1 MENNCNFWPF
11 NLGGKKMANTKK
23 IDIAL
28 ASKMAQVEF
37 DYVEDKASAFLMFN
51 DMLELFR
58 NVYPDGSLEQGQMY
72 LVGDSFVATT
82 SVKVG
87 ETYLAKDIVGVASP
101 DDMKAK
107 VETTPMLA
115 LRRSRAAALIAAG
128 FGLPFEIRE
137 AKKAEYEKEHGVAK
151 EKQPEVQEET
161 DSVEKS
167 NVVELPKATEETKE
181 VPVEE
186 QPEEKPKKRRGR
198 PRKQQT
204 PVKQEQPEEV
214 VETAVEAE
222 EQPIEVE
229 VETEAPVEE
238 KTDEVALDALS
249 EEVSLF
255 DVTDTEDK
263 EESTEEQAAVTETNE
278 VQEVHEVE
286 DAQSNEEETPVVD
299 ESSDLLTNMD
309 AGQAETVRIDFI
321 EESNEDVPVSE
332 VKAILP
338 EQPESMELLPEK
350 SPKEIMAEVG
360 KALPEYVDVSIS
372 YGVAKAKVVGVIR
385 RPSTDVTYKQLLST
399 LEAVKN
405 GNESEYASNFTCVI
419 RWLLNQAYA
428 GQQNYTERKADI
440 DAALQLYVNN
450 IELFDEL
457 FVKYK
462 AEA

>member
-1 MENNCNFWPF
+1 
-11 NLGGKKMANTKK
+11 MANTKK
-23 IDIAL
+23 IDVAL

-58 NVYPDGSLEQGQMY
+58 NVHPDGSLEQGQMY
-72 LVGDSFVATT
+72 LVGDSYVATT

-137 AKKAEYEKEHGVAK
+137 AKKAEYEKEHGVVK

-161 DSVEKS
+161 DSAEKS
-167 NVVELPKATEETKE
+167 NVVELPKASEETKE
-181 VPVEE
+181 VPVEK
-186 QPEEKPKKRRGR
+186 QQEEKPKKRRGR
-198 PRKQQT
+198 PRKQQV
-204 PVKQEQPEEV
+204 PVEQEQPEKV

-222 EQPIEVE
+222 EQPIEVKAVE
-229 VETEAPVEE
+229 AETEVQFEEE
-238 KTDEVALDALS
+238 KTDEVALDASS

-255 DVTDTEDK
+255 DSEKDK
-263 EESTEEQAAVTETNE
+263 EESTEEQTAVTETNE
-278 VQEVHEVE
+278 VQEDAETE
-286 DAQSNEEETPVVD
+286 DVQSNEEEIPVVD

-309 AGQAETVRIDFI
+309 AGQAETVQIDFI

-332 VKAILP
+332 VKSILP
-338 EQPESMELLPEK
+338 EQPESLELLPEK

-372 YGVAKAKVVGVIR
+372 YEVAKAKVSAVVR
-385 RPSTDVTYKQLLST
+385 RPSTDVTYGQMLAT
-399 LEAVKN
+399 LKAVKD
-405 GNESEYASNFTCVI
+405 GNESEFANNFTCVI

-428 GQQNYTERKADI
+428 GQQNYTVRKSDI
-440 DAALQLYVNN
+440 DASLQLYTNN

-462 AEA
+462 AEAQ

>member
-1 MENNCNFWPF
+1 
-11 NLGGKKMANTKK
+11 MANTKK
-23 IDIAL
+23 IDLEL
-28 ASKMAQVEF
+28 AAKMAQVEF
-37 DYVEDKASAFLMFN
+37 DYVDDKASAFLMFN

-58 NVYPDGSLEQGQMY
+58 NVHPDGSLEQGQMY

-137 AKKAEYEKEHGVAK
+137 AKKAEYEKEHRVVK
-151 EKQPEVQEET
+151 EKQPELEEET
-161 DSVEKS
+161 DNTEKS
-167 NVVELPKATEETKE
+167 NVVEFPKASEETKE
-181 VPVEE
+181 VPAEE

-198 PRKQQT
+198 PRKQQV
-204 PVKQEQPEEV
+204 PVEQEQPEKV

-222 EQPIEVE
+222 EQPIEVKAVE
-229 VETEAPVEE
+229 AETEVQFEEE
-238 KTDEVALDALS
+238 KTDEVALDASS

-255 DVTDTEDK
+255 DSEKDK
-263 EESTEEQAAVTETNE
+263 EESTEEQTAVTETNE
-278 VQEVHEVE
+278 VQEDAETE
-286 DAQSNEEETPVVD
+286 DVQSNEEEIPVVD
-299 ESSDLLTNMD
+299 ESSNLLTNMD
-309 AGQAETVRIDFI
+309 AGQAETVQIDFI

-332 VKAILP
+332 VKSILP
-338 EQPESMELLPEK
+338 EQPESLELLPEK

-372 YGVAKAKVVGVIR
+372 YEVAKAKVSAVVR
-385 RPSTDVTYKQLLST
+385 RPSTDVTYGQMLAT
-399 LEAVKN
+399 LKAVKD
-405 GNESEYASNFTCVI
+405 GSESEFANNFTCVI

-428 GQQNYTERKADI
+428 GQQNYTVRKSDI
-440 DAALQLYVNN
+440 DAALQLYTNN

-462 AEA
+462 AEAQ

>member
-1 MENNCNFWPF
+1 
-11 NLGGKKMANTKK
+11 MANTKK
-23 IDIAL
+23 IDLEL
-28 ASKMAQVEF
+28 AAKMAQVEF
-37 DYVEDKASAFLMFN
+37 DYVDDKASAFLMFN

-58 NVYPDGSLEQGQMY
+58 NVHPDGSLEQGQMY

-137 AKKAEYEKEHGVAK
+137 AKKAEYEKENGLKVK
-151 EKQPEVQEET
+151 EEEKPEVQVTTENI
-161 DSVEKS
+161 EKS
-167 NVVELPKATEETKE
+167 NIVEIPNKPEATDETKE
-181 VPVEE
+181 VPAEE

-198 PRKQQT
+198 PRKQQV
-204 PVKQEQPEEV
+204 PVEQEQPEKV
-214 VETAVEAE
+214 VEAAVEAE
-222 EQPIEVE
+222 EQPIEVKSVE
-229 VETEAPVEE
+229 VETEAQFEEE
-238 KTDEVALDALS
+238 KTDDVALDASS

-255 DVTDTEDK
+255 DVKEDK
-263 EESTEEQAAVTETNE
+263 EEAAEEQTAVTETNE
-278 VQEVHEVE
+278 AQEDIEVE
-286 DAQSNEEETPVVD
+286 YVQSNGEENPIID

-309 AGQAETVRIDFI
+309 AGQSEAVQIDFI
-321 EESNEDVPVSE
+321 EENNEDVPVSE
-332 VKAILP
+332 VKSILP
-338 EQPESMELLPEK
+338 EQPESLELLPEK

-372 YGVAKAKVVGVIR
+372 YEVAKAKVSAVVR
-385 RPSTDVTYKQLLST
+385 RPSTDVTYGQMLAT
-399 LEAVKN
+399 LKAVKD
-405 GNESEYASNFTCVI
+405 GSESEFANNFTCVI

-428 GQQNYTERKADI
+428 GQQNYTVRKSDI
-440 DAALQLYVNN
+440 DAALQLYTNN

-462 AEA
+462 AEAQ

>member
-1 MENNCNFWPF
+1 
-11 NLGGKKMANTKK
+11 MANTNNKK
-23 IDIAL
+23 MNLEL
-28 ASKMAQVEF
+28 AAQMAQVEF

-58 NVYPDGSLEQGQMY
+58 SVHPDGSLEQGQMY

-137 AKKAEYEKEHGVAK
+137 AKKAEYEKENGMVK
-151 EKQPEVQEET
+151 EKQPELKEET
-161 DSVEKS
+161 DNAEKS
-167 NVVELPKATEETKE
+167 NVVESPKAAEATTE

-198 PRKQQT
+198 PRKQQV
-204 PVKQEQPEEV
+204 PVEQEQPEEV
-214 VETAVEAE
+214 VEAAVEAE

-229 VETEAPVEE
+229 TVEAEKEVQLEEE
-238 KTDEVALDALS
+238 KTDEVALDASS

-255 DVTDTEDK
+255 DVKEDK
-263 EESTEEQAAVTETNE
+263 EESTEEQAAVTETND
-278 VQEVHEVE
+278 VQEDTEAE
-286 DAQSNEEETPVVD
+286 DVQSNEEETPVAD

-309 AGQAETVRIDFI
+309 AG
-321 EESNEDVPVSE
+321 
-332 VKAILP
+332 
-338 EQPESMELLPEK
+338 LPEK

-372 YGVAKAKVVGVIR
+372 YEVAKAKVSAVVR
-385 RPSTDVTYKQLLST
+385 RPSTDVTYGQMLAT
-399 LEAVKN
+399 LKAVKD
-405 GNESEYASNFTCVI
+405 GSESEFANNFTCVI

-428 GQQNYTERKADI
+428 GQQNYTVRKSDI
-440 DAALQLYVNN
+440 DAALQLYTNN

-462 AEA
+462 AEAQ

>member
-1 MENNCNFWPF
+1 
-11 NLGGKKMANTKK
+11 MANTNNKK
-23 IDIAL
+23 MNLEL
-28 ASKMAQVEF
+28 AAQMAQVEF

-58 NVYPDGSLEQGQMY
+58 SVHPDGSLEQGQMY

-137 AKKAEYEKEHGVAK
+137 AKKAEYEKENGMVK
-151 EKQPEVQEET
+151 EKQPELKEET
-161 DSVEKS
+161 DNAEKS
-167 NVVELPKATEETKE
+167 NVVESPKAAEATTE

-198 PRKQQT
+198 PRKQQV
-204 PVKQEQPEEV
+204 PVEQEQPEEV
-214 VETAVEAE
+214 VEAAVEAE

-229 VETEAPVEE
+229 TFEAEKEVQFEEE
-238 KTDEVALDALS
+238 KTDEVALDASS

-255 DVTDTEDK
+255 DVKEDK
-263 EESTEEQAAVTETNE
+263 EESTEEQAAVTETND
-278 VQEVHEVE
+278 VQEDAEAE
-286 DAQSNEEETPVVD
+286 DVQSNEEETPVAD

-309 AGQAETVRIDFI
+309 AGQAETAQIDFI

-332 VKAILP
+332 VKSILP

-372 YGVAKAKVVGVIR
+372 YEVAKAKVSAVVR
-385 RPSTDVTYKQLLST
+385 RPSTDVTYGQMLAT
-399 LEAVKN
+399 LKAVKD
-405 GNESEYASNFTCVI
+405 GSESEFANNFTCVI

-428 GQQNYTERKADI
+428 GQQNYTVRKSDI
-440 DAALQLYVNN
+440 DAALQLYTNN

-462 AEA
+462 AEAQ

>member
-1 MENNCNFWPF
+1 
-11 NLGGKKMANTKK
+11 MANTNNKK
-23 IDIAL
+23 MNLEL
-28 ASKMAQVEF
+28 AAQMAQVEF

-58 NVYPDGSLEQGQMY
+58 SVHPDGSLEQGQMY

-137 AKKAEYEKEHGVAK
+137 AKKAEYEKENGMVK
-151 EKQPEVQEET
+151 EKQPELKKET
-161 DSVEKS
+161 DNAEKS
-167 NVVELPKATEETKE
+167 NVVESPKAAEATTE

-198 PRKQQT
+198 PRKQQV
-204 PVKQEQPEEV
+204 PVEQEQPEEV
-214 VETAVEAE
+214 VEAAVEAE

-229 VETEAPVEE
+229 TVEAEKEVQLEEE
-238 KTDEVALDALS
+238 KTDEVALDASS

-255 DVTDTEDK
+255 DVKEDK
-263 EESTEEQAAVTETNE
+263 EESTEEQAAVTETND
-278 VQEVHEVE
+278 VQEDAEAE
-286 DAQSNEEETPVVD
+286 DVQSNEEETPVAD

-309 AGQAETVRIDFI
+309 AGQAETAQIDFI

-332 VKAILP
+332 VKSILP
-338 EQPESMELLPEK
+338 EQPELMELLPEK

-372 YGVAKAKVVGVIR
+372 YEVAKAKVSAVVR
-385 RPSTDVTYKQLLST
+385 RPSTDVTYGQMLAT
-399 LEAVKN
+399 LKAVKD
-405 GNESEYASNFTCVI
+405 GSESEFANSFTCII
-419 RWLLNQAYA
+419 RWLLNQAYL
-428 GQQNYTERKADI
+428 GQSLYKERKADV

-457 FVKYK
+457 FVRYK

>member
-1 MENNCNFWPF
+1 
-11 NLGGKKMANTKK
+11 MANTKK
-23 IDIAL
+23 IDLEL
-28 ASKMAQVEF
+28 AAKMAQVEF
-37 DYVEDKASAFLMFN
+37 DYVDDKASAFLMFN

-58 NVYPDGSLEQGQMY
+58 NVHPDGSLEQGQMY

-87 ETYLAKDIVGVASP
+87 ETYLSKDIVGVASP

-137 AKKAEYEKEHGVAK
+137 AKKAEYEKENGLVK
-151 EKQPEVQEET
+151 EETKPEAQEET
-161 DSVEKS
+161 DNTEKS

-198 PRKQQT
+198 PRKQQA
-204 PVKQEQPEEV
+204 PVEQEKPEEV
-214 VETAVEAE
+214 VETAEKAE

-229 VETEAPVEE
+229 AVESETQMEE
-238 KTDEVALDALS
+238 KTDEVALDASS

-255 DVTDTEDK
+255 DVEAGNTEALV
-263 EESTEEQAAVTETNE
+263 EQGTAAEVEE
-278 VQEVHEVE
+278 VQEVPEVE
-286 DAQSNEEETPVVD
+286 DVQSNEEELPVVD
-299 ESSDLLTNMD
+299 ESTDLLANMDVD
-309 AGQAETVRIDFI
+309 AGQEQSETVQIDFI
-321 EESNEDVPVSE
+321 EESKEDVPVSE
-332 VKAILP
+332 VKSILP
-338 EQPESMELLPEK
+338 EQPESLELLPEK

-360 KALPEYVDVSIS
+360 KDLPDYVDVSVS
-372 YGVAKAKVVGVIR
+372 YEVAKAKVSGVIR
-385 RPSTDVTYKQLLST
+385 RPSSDVTYGQLLAT

-405 GNESEYASNFTCVI
+405 GNESEFANNFTCVV

-428 GQQNYTERKADI
+428 GQQSYTVRKADI

-457 FVKYK
+457 FAKYK
-462 AEA
+462 AE

>member
-1 MENNCNFWPF
+1 
-11 NLGGKKMANTKK
+11 MANNKK
-23 IDIAL
+23 IDVAL

-37 DYVEDKASAFLMFN
+37 DYVEDKASAFLLFN
-51 DMLELFR
+51 DMLELFH
-58 NVYPDGSLEQGQMY
+58 NVHPDGSLEQGQMY

-137 AKKAEYEKEHGVAK
+137 AKKAEYEKEHGMVK

-161 DSVEKS
+161 DSAEKS
-167 NVVELPKATEETKE
+167 NVVELPKAAEETKE

-198 PRKQQT
+198 PRKQQA

-222 EQPIEVE
+222 EQPIEA
-229 VETEAPVEE
+229 ETEVQFEEE
-238 KTDEVALDALS
+238 KTDDVALDASS

-255 DVTDTEDK
+255 DVKEDK
-263 EESTEEQAAVTETNE
+263 EEAAEEQTAVTETNE
-278 VQEVHEVE
+278 AQEDIEVE
-286 DAQSNEEETPVVD
+286 YVQSNGEENPVID

-309 AGQAETVRIDFI
+309 AGQSEAVQIDFI
-321 EESNEDVPVSE
+321 EENNEDVPVSE
-332 VKAILP
+332 VKSILP
-338 EQPESMELLPEK
+338 EQPESLELLPEK

-372 YGVAKAKVVGVIR
+372 YEVAKAKVSAVVR
-385 RPSTDVTYKQLLST
+385 RPSTDVTYGQMLAT
-399 LEAVKN
+399 LKAVKD
-405 GNESEYASNFTCVI
+405 GSESEFANNFTCVI

-428 GQQNYTERKADI
+428 GQQNYTVRKSDI
-440 DAALQLYVNN
+440 DAALQLYTNN

-462 AEA
+462 AEAQ

>member
-1 MENNCNFWPF
+1 
-11 NLGGKKMANTKK
+11 MANTNNKK
-23 IDIAL
+23 MNLEL
-28 ASKMAQVEF
+28 AAQMAQVEF

-58 NVYPDGSLEQGQMY
+58 SVHPDGSLEQGQMY

-137 AKKAEYEKEHGVAK
+137 AKKAEYEKANGLVK
-151 EKQPEVQEET
+151 EKQPELQEATGNTE
-161 DSVEKS
+161 ES
-167 NVVELPKATEETKE
+167 NVVELPKPTATEETKE

-198 PRKQQT
+198 PRKQQL
-204 PVKQEQPEEV
+204 PVEPEQPEEV
-214 VETAVEAE
+214 VETTEKVE
-222 EQPIEVE
+222 EQPTEVE
-229 VETEAPVEE
+229 AVVTETEVQFEEE
-238 KTDEVALDALS
+238 KTDEVALDASS

-255 DVTDTEDK
+255 DVDTEN
-263 EESTEEQAAVTETNE
+263 TEALVEQDAATEVEE
-278 VQEVHEVE
+278 VQEVPDVE
-286 DAQSNEEETPVVD
+286 DVQSLEETPVAD

-309 AGQAETVRIDFI
+309 AGQEQAETAPVQIDFI

-332 VKAILP
+332 VKSILP
-338 EQPESMELLPEK
+338 EQPESLELLPEK

-372 YGVAKAKVVGVIR
+372 YEVAKAKVSAVVR
-385 RPSTDVTYKQLLST
+385 RPSTDVTYGQMLAT
-399 LEAVKN
+399 LKAVKD
-405 GNESEYASNFTCVI
+405 GSESEFANNFTCVI

-428 GQQNYTERKADI
+428 GQQNYTVRKSDI
-440 DAALQLYVNN
+440 DAALQLYTNN

-462 AEA
+462 AEAQ

>member
-1 MENNCNFWPF
+1 
-11 NLGGKKMANTKK
+11 MANTKK
-23 IDIAL
+23 IDVAL

-58 NVYPDGSLEQGQMY
+58 TVHPDGSLEQGQMY

-137 AKKAEYEKEHGVAK
+137 AKKAEYEKEHGMVK

-161 DSVEKS
+161 DSAEKS
-167 NVVELPKATEETKE
+167 NVVELPKAAEETKE

-198 PRKQQT
+198 PRKQQA
-204 PVKQEQPEEV
+204 PVEQEKPEEV
-214 VETAVEAE
+214 VETAEKVEEQPTEVEAVEAE
-222 EQPIEVE
+222 IEVQFE
-229 VETEAPVEE
+229 EE
-238 KTDEVALDALS
+238 KTDEVALDASS

-255 DVTDTEDK
+255 DVKEDK
-263 EESTEEQAAVTETNE
+263 EESTEEQAAVTESE
-278 VQEVHEVE
+278 EVHEVE
-286 DAQSNEEETPVVD
+286 DVQSNEEETPVAD

-309 AGQAETVRIDFI
+309 AGQEQAETTPVQIDFI
-321 EESNEDVPVSE
+321 EESKEDIPASE

-338 EQPESMELLPEK
+338 EQPESLELLPEK
-350 SPKEIMAEVG
+350 SPKEIMAEAG
-360 KALPEYVDVSIS
+360 KALPEYVDVSVS
-372 YGVAKAKVVGVIR
+372 YEVAKAKVSGVIR
-385 RPSTDVTYKQLLST
+385 RPSSDVTYGQLLAT
-399 LEAVKN
+399 LEAVKD
-405 GNESEYASNFTCVI
+405 GNESEYANNFTCVV

-428 GQQNYTERKADI
+428 GQQNYAVRKADI

-450 IELFDEL
+450 IELFDEM

-462 AEA
+462 AESH

>member
-1 MENNCNFWPF
+1 
-11 NLGGKKMANTKK
+11 MANTKK

-58 NVYPDGSLEQGQMY
+58 NVHPDGSLEQGQMY

-137 AKKAEYEKEHGVAK
+137 AKKAEYEKEHGMVK
-151 EKQPEVQEET
+151 EKQPELKEET
-161 DSVEKS
+161 DNAEKS
-167 NVVELPKATEETKE
+167 NVVELPKATDETKE

-198 PRKQQT
+198 PRKQQV
-204 PVKQEQPEEV
+204 PVEQEQPEKV
-214 VETAVEAE
+214 VEAAVEVE

-229 VETEAPVEE
+229 VVEAETKVQFEEE
-238 KTDEVALDALS
+238 KTDDVALDASS

-255 DVTDTEDK
+255 DVKEDK
-263 EESTEEQAAVTETNE
+263 EESTEEQAAVAETNE
-278 VQEVHEVE
+278 VQEDIKGE
-286 DAQSNEEETPVVD
+286 DVQSNEEETPVAD

-309 AGQAETVRIDFI
+309 AGQSEAVQIDFI

-332 VKAILP
+332 VKSILP
-338 EQPESMELLPEK
+338 EQPESLELLPEK

-372 YGVAKAKVVGVIR
+372 YEVAKAKVSAVVR
-385 RPSTDVTYKQLLST
+385 RPSTDVTYGQMLAT
-399 LEAVKN
+399 LKAVKD
-405 GNESEYASNFTCVI
+405 GSESEFANNFTCVI

-428 GQQNYTERKADI
+428 GQQNYTVRKSDI
-440 DAALQLYVNN
+440 DAALQLYTNN

-462 AEA
+462 AEAQ

>member
-1 MENNCNFWPF
+1 
-11 NLGGKKMANTKK
+11 MANTKK
-23 IDIAL
+23 IDLEL
-28 ASKMAQVEF
+28 AAKMAQVEF
-37 DYVEDKASAFLMFN
+37 DYVDDKASAFLMFS

-58 NVYPDGSLEQGQMY
+58 NVHPDGSLEQGQMY

-107 VETTPMLA
+107 LETTPMLA

-137 AKKAEYEKEHGVAK
+137 AKKAEYEKENGLKVK
-151 EKQPEVQEET
+151 EEKPEVQVTTEN
-161 DSVEKS
+161 VEKS
-167 NVVELPKATEETKE
+167 NIVEMPNKPEATKE

-186 QPEEKPKKRRGR
+186 QPKEAPKKRRGR
-198 PRKQQT
+198 PRKQQP
-204 PVKQEQPEEV
+204 PVEQEQPEEV
-214 VETAVEAE
+214 VETAV
-222 EQPIEVE
+222 
-229 VETEAPVEE
+229 EAPVEE
-238 KTDEVALDALS
+238 KTDEVALDASS

-263 EESTEEQAAVTETNE
+263 EESTEEQAAVTETND
-278 VQEVHEVE
+278 VQEDAETE
-286 DAQSNEEETPVVD
+286 DVQSGEENSVVD

-309 AGQAETVRIDFI
+309 AGQEQSETVQIDFI

-332 VKAILP
+332 IKSILP

-372 YGVAKAKVVGVIR
+372 YEVAKAKVSAVVR
-385 RPSTDVTYKQLLST
+385 RPSTDVTYGQMLAT
-399 LEAVKN
+399 LKAVKD
-405 GNESEYASNFTCVI
+405 GSESEFANSFTCII
-419 RWLLNQAYA
+419 RWLLNQAYL
-428 GQQNYTERKADI
+428 GQSPYKERKVEV

>member
-1 MENNCNFWPF
+1 
-11 NLGGKKMANTKK
+11 MANTNNKK
-23 IDIAL
+23 MNLEL
-28 ASKMAQVEF
+28 AAQMAQVEF

-58 NVYPDGSLEQGQMY
+58 NVHPDGSLEQGQMY

-137 AKKAEYEKEHGVAK
+137 AKKAEYEKENGLKVK
-151 EKQPEVQEET
+151 EEEKPEVQVT
-161 DSVEKS
+161 TKNIEKS
-167 NVVELPKATEETKE
+167 NIVEMPNKPEVTEETKE

-198 PRKQQT
+198 PRKQQP
-204 PVKQEQPEEV
+204 PVEQPEEV
-214 VETAVEAE
+214 VEIVEAEAKAKTKAE

-229 VETEAPVEE
+229 AVVTETEVQFEE
-238 KTDEVALDALS
+238 EETDEVALDASS

-255 DVTDTEDK
+255 DVDTEN
-263 EESTEEQAAVTETNE
+263 TEALVEQDTATETTE
-278 VQEVHEVE
+278 VQEAHEIE
-286 DAQSNEEETPVVD
+286 DVQSNEEETPVAD

-309 AGQAETVRIDFI
+309 AGQTETVQIDFI

-338 EQPESMELLPEK
+338 EQPESLELLPEK

-372 YGVAKAKVVGVIR
+372 YELAKAKVSAVVR
-385 RPSTDVTYKQLLST
+385 RPSTDVTYGQMLAT
-399 LEAVKN
+399 LKAVKD
-405 GNESEYASNFTCVI
+405 GSESEFANSFTCII
-419 RWLLNQAYA
+419 RWLLNQAYL
-428 GQQNYTERKADI
+428 GQSPYKERKADV

>member
-1 MENNCNFWPF
+1 
-11 NLGGKKMANTKK
+11 MANTNNKK
-23 IDIAL
+23 MNLEL
-28 ASKMAQVEF
+28 AAQMAQVEF

-58 NVYPDGSLEQGQMY
+58 SVHPDGSLEQGQMY

-137 AKKAEYEKEHGVAK
+137 AKKAEYEKENGMVK
-151 EKQPEVQEET
+151 EKQPELKEET
-161 DSVEKS
+161 DNAEKS
-167 NVVELPKATEETKE
+167 NVVESPKAAEATTE

-198 PRKQQT
+198 PRKQQV
-204 PVKQEQPEEV
+204 PVEQEQPEEV
-214 VETAVEAE
+214 VEAAVEAE

-229 VETEAPVEE
+229 TVEAEKEVQLEEE
-238 KTDEVALDALS
+238 KTDEVALDASS

-255 DVTDTEDK
+255 DVKEDK
-263 EESTEEQAAVTETNE
+263 EESTEEQAAVTETND
-278 VQEVHEVE
+278 VQEDTEAE
-286 DAQSNEEETPVVD
+286 DVQSNEEETPVAD

-309 AGQAETVRIDFI
+309 AGQAETAQIDFI

-332 VKAILP
+332 VKSILP
-338 EQPESMELLPEK
+338 EQPESLELLPEK

-372 YGVAKAKVVGVIR
+372 YEVAKAKVSAVVR
-385 RPSTDVTYKQLLST
+385 RPSTDVTYGQMLAT
-399 LEAVKN
+399 LKAVKD
-405 GNESEYASNFTCVI
+405 GSESEFANNFTCVI

-428 GQQNYTERKADI
+428 GQQNYTVRKSDI
-440 DAALQLYVNN
+440 DAALQLYTNN

-462 AEA
+462 AEAQ

>member
-1 MENNCNFWPF
+1 
-11 NLGGKKMANTKK
+11 MANTNNKK
-23 IDIAL
+23 MNLEL
-28 ASKMAQVEF
+28 AAQMAQVEF

-58 NVYPDGSLEQGQMY
+58 SVHPDGSLEQGQMY

-137 AKKAEYEKEHGVAK
+137 AKKAEYEKENGMVK

-161 DSVEKS
+161 DNAEKS
-167 NVVELPKATEETKE
+167 NVVELPKATDETKE

-186 QPEEKPKKRRGR
+186 QSKEKPKKRRGR
-198 PRKQQT
+198 PRKQQV
-204 PVKQEQPEEV
+204 PVEQEQPEKV

-222 EQPIEVE
+222 EQPIEAKAVE
-229 VETEAPVEE
+229 AETEVQFEEE
-238 KTDEVALDALS
+238 KTDEVALDASS

-255 DVTDTEDK
+255 DSEKDK
-263 EESTEEQAAVTETNE
+263 EESTEEQTAVTETNE
-278 VQEVHEVE
+278 VQEDAETE
-286 DAQSNEEETPVVD
+286 DVQSNEEEIPVVD
-299 ESSDLLTNMD
+299 ESSNLLTNMD
-309 AGQAETVRIDFI
+309 AGQAETVQIDFI
-321 EESNEDVPVSE
+321 EESNENVPVSE
-332 VKAILP
+332 VKSILP
-338 EQPESMELLPEK
+338 EQPESLELLPEK

-372 YGVAKAKVVGVIR
+372 YEVAKAKVSAVVR
-385 RPSTDVTYKQLLST
+385 RPSTDVTYGQMLAT
-399 LEAVKN
+399 LKAVKD
-405 GNESEYASNFTCVI
+405 GSESEFANSFTCII
-419 RWLLNQAYA
+419 RWLLNQAYL
-428 GQQNYTERKADI
+428 GQSPYKERKADV

-457 FVKYK
+457 FVRYK
-462 AEA
+462 AKA

>member
-1 MENNCNFWPF
+1 
-11 NLGGKKMANTKK
+11 MANTKK
-23 IDIAL
+23 IDVAL

-58 NVYPDGSLEQGQMY
+58 NVHPDGSLEQGQMY
-72 LVGDSFVATT
+72 LVGDSYVATT

-137 AKKAEYEKEHGVAK
+137 AKKAEYEKEHGVVK
-151 EKQPEVQEET
+151 EKQPKLKEET
-161 DSVEKS
+161 DNTEKS
-167 NVVELPKATEETKE
+167 NVVELPKAAEATKE
-181 VPVEE
+181 VPAEE

-198 PRKQQT
+198 PRKQQP
-204 PVKQEQPEEV
+204 PVEPEQSEEV
-214 VETAVEAE
+214 VETTEKVE
-222 EQPIEVE
+222 EQPTEVE
-229 VETEAPVEE
+229 AVESETQMEE
-238 KTDEVALDALS
+238 KTDEVALDASS

-255 DVTDTEDK
+255 DVEAGNTEALV
-263 EESTEEQAAVTETNE
+263 EQGTAAEVEE
-278 VQEVHEVE
+278 VQEVPEVE
-286 DAQSNEEETPVVD
+286 DVQSNEEELPVVD
-299 ESSDLLTNMD
+299 ESTDLLANMDVD
-309 AGQAETVRIDFI
+309 AGQEQAEAVQIDFI
-321 EESNEDVPVSE
+321 EESKEDVPVSE
-332 VKAILP
+332 VKSILP
-338 EQPESMELLPEK
+338 EQPESLELLPEK

-360 KALPEYVDVSIS
+360 KALPDYVDVSVS
-372 YGVAKAKVVGVIR
+372 YEVAKAKVSGVIR
-385 RPSTDVTYKQLLST
+385 RPSSDVTYGQLLAT
-399 LEAVKN
+399 LEAVKD
-405 GNESEYASNFTCVI
+405 GNESEFANNFTCVV

-428 GQQNYTERKADI
+428 GQQNYTVRKADI

-457 FVKYK
+457 FKKYK
-462 AEA
+462 AE

>member
-1 MENNCNFWPF
+1 
-11 NLGGKKMANTKK
+11 MANTKK

-309 AGQAETVRIDFI
+309 AGQAETVQIDFI

-332 VKAILP
+332 VKSILP
-338 EQPESMELLPEK
+338 EQPESLELLPEK

-372 YGVAKAKVVGVIR
+372 YEVAKAKVSTVVR
-385 RPSTDVTYKQLLST
+385 RPSTDVTYGQMLAT
-399 LEAVKN
+399 LKAVKD
-405 GNESEYASNFTCVI
+405 GNESEFANNFTCVI

-428 GQQNYTERKADI
+428 GQQNYTVRKSDI
-440 DAALQLYVNN
+440 DASLQLYTNN

-462 AEA
+462 AEAQ

>member
-1 MENNCNFWPF
+1 
-11 NLGGKKMANTKK
+11 MANTKK
-23 IDIAL
+23 IDVAL

-58 NVYPDGSLEQGQMY
+58 NVHPDGSLEQGQMY

-137 AKKAEYEKEHGVAK
+137 AKKAEYEKEHGMVK

-161 DSVEKS
+161 DSAEKS
-167 NVVELPKATEETKE
+167 NVVELPKAAEETKE

-198 PRKQQT
+198 PRKQQA
-204 PVKQEQPEEV
+204 PVEQEKPEEV
-214 VETAVEAE
+214 VETAEKVEEQPTEVEAVEAE
-222 EQPIEVE
+222 IEVQ
-229 VETEAPVEE
+229 AEE
-238 KTDEVALDALS
+238 KTDDVALDASS

-255 DVTDTEDK
+255 DVKEDK
-263 EESTEEQAAVTETNE
+263 EEAAEEQTAVTETE
-278 VQEVHEVE
+278 EVHEIE
-286 DAQSNEEETPVVD
+286 DVQSNEEETPVAD

-309 AGQAETVRIDFI
+309 AGQAKTVQIDFI

-332 VKAILP
+332 VKSILP
-338 EQPESMELLPEK
+338 EQPESLELLPEK

-372 YGVAKAKVVGVIR
+372 YEVAKAKVSAVVR
-385 RPSTDVTYKQLLST
+385 RPSTDVTYGQMLAT
-399 LEAVKN
+399 LKAVKD
-405 GNESEYASNFTCVI
+405 GNESEFANNFTCVI

-428 GQQNYTERKADI
+428 GQQNYTVRKSDI
-440 DAALQLYVNN
+440 DASLQLYTNN

-462 AEA
+462 AEAQQQ

>member
-1 MENNCNFWPF
+1 
-11 NLGGKKMANTKK
+11 MANTNK
-23 IDIAL
+23 IDLEL
-28 ASKMAQVEF
+28 AAQMAQVEF
-37 DYVEDKASAFLMFN
+37 DYVEDKASAFLMYN

-58 NVYPDGSLEQGQMY
+58 TVHPDGSLEQGQMY

-87 ETYLAKDIVGVASP
+87 ESYLAKDIVGVASP
-101 DDMKAK
+101 DEMKAK

-137 AKKAEYEKEHGVAK
+137 AKKAEYEKEHGVVK
-151 EKQPEVQEET
+151 EKQPKLKEET
-161 DSVEKS
+161 DNTEKS
-167 NVVELPKATEETKE
+167 NVVELPKAAEATKE
-181 VPVEE
+181 VPAEE

-238 KTDEVALDALS
+238 KTDEVALDASS

-263 EESTEEQAAVTETNE
+263 EESTEEQAAVTESE
-278 VQEVHEVE
+278 EVHEIE
-286 DAQSNEEETPVVD
+286 DVQSNEEETPVAD

-309 AGQAETVRIDFI
+309 AGQAKTVQIDFI
-321 EESNEDVPVSE
+321 EENNEDVPVSE
-332 VKAILP
+332 VKSILP
-338 EQPESMELLPEK
+338 EQPESLELLPEK

-372 YGVAKAKVVGVIR
+372 YEVAKAKVSAVVR
-385 RPSTDVTYKQLLST
+385 RPSTDVTYGQMLAT
-399 LEAVKN
+399 LKAVKD
-405 GNESEYASNFTCVI
+405 GSESEFANNFTCVI

-428 GQQNYTERKADI
+428 GQQNYTVRKSDI
-440 DAALQLYVNN
+440 DAALQLYTNN

-462 AEA
+462 AEAQ

>member
-1 MENNCNFWPF
+1 
-11 NLGGKKMANTKK
+11 MANTNNKK
-23 IDIAL
+23 MNLEL
-28 ASKMAQVEF
+28 AAQMAQVEF
-37 DYVEDKASAFLMFN
+37 DYVEDKASAFLIFN

-58 NVYPDGSLEQGQMY
+58 SVHPDGSLEQGQMY

-137 AKKAEYEKEHGVAK
+137 AKKAEYEKANGLVK

-161 DSVEKS
+161 DSAEKS
-167 NVVELPKATEETKE
+167 NVVELPKAAEETKE

-198 PRKQQT
+198 PRKQQA
-204 PVKQEQPEEV
+204 PVEQEKPEEV
-214 VETAVEAE
+214 VETAEKVEEQPTEVEAVEAE
-222 EQPIEVE
+222 IEVQ
-229 VETEAPVEE
+229 AEE
-238 KTDEVALDALS
+238 KTDDVALDASS

-255 DVTDTEDK
+255 DVKEDK
-263 EESTEEQAAVTETNE
+263 EEAAEEQTAVTETNE
-278 VQEVHEVE
+278 AQEDIEVE
-286 DAQSNEEETPVVD
+286 YVQSNGEENPVID
-299 ESSDLLTNMD
+299 EPSDLLTNMD
-309 AGQAETVRIDFI
+309 AGQSEAVQIDFI
-321 EESNEDVPVSE
+321 EENNEDVPVSE
-332 VKAILP
+332 VKSILP

-350 SPKEIMAEVG
+350 SPKEIMAEAG
-360 KALPEYVDVSIS
+360 KALPEYVDVSVS
-372 YGVAKAKVVGVIR
+372 YEVAKAKVSGVIR
-385 RPSTDVTYKQLLST
+385 RPSSDVTYGQLLAT
-399 LEAVKN
+399 LEAVKD
-405 GNESEYASNFTCVI
+405 GNESEYANNFTCVV

-428 GQQNYTERKADI
+428 GQQNYTVRKADI

-462 AEA
+462 AEAQ

>member
-1 MENNCNFWPF
+1 
-11 NLGGKKMANTKK
+11 MANTKK
-23 IDIAL
+23 IDVAL

-58 NVYPDGSLEQGQMY
+58 NVHPDGSLEQGQMY

-137 AKKAEYEKEHGVAK
+137 AKKAEYEKENGMVK
-151 EKQPEVQEET
+151 EKQPELKEET
-161 DSVEKS
+161 DNAEKS
-167 NVVELPKATEETKE
+167 NVVESPKAAEATTE

-198 PRKQQT
+198 PRKQQV
-204 PVKQEQPEEV
+204 PVEQEQPEEV
-214 VETAVEAE
+214 VEAAVEAE

-229 VETEAPVEE
+229 TVEAEKEVQFEEE
-238 KTDEVALDALS
+238 KTDEVALDASS

-255 DVTDTEDK
+255 DVKEDK
-263 EESTEEQAAVTETNE
+263 EESTEEQAAVTESE
-278 VQEVHEVE
+278 EVHEIE
-286 DAQSNEEETPVVD
+286 DVQSNEEETPVAD

-309 AGQAETVRIDFI
+309 AGQAKTVQIDFI

-332 VKAILP
+332 VKSILP
-338 EQPESMELLPEK
+338 EQPESLELLPEK

-372 YGVAKAKVVGVIR
+372 YEVAKAKVSAVVR
-385 RPSTDVTYKQLLST
+385 RPSTDVTYGQMLAT
-399 LEAVKN
+399 LKAVKD
-405 GNESEYASNFTCVI
+405 GSESEFANNFTCVI

-428 GQQNYTERKADI
+428 GQQNYTVRKSDI
-440 DAALQLYVNN
+440 DAALQLYTNN

-462 AEA
+462 AEAQ

>member
-1 MENNCNFWPF
+1 
-11 NLGGKKMANTKK
+11 MANTNK
-23 IDIAL
+23 IDLEL
-28 ASKMAQVEF
+28 AAKMAQVEF
-37 DYVEDKASAFLMFN
+37 DYVDDKASAFLMFN

-58 NVYPDGSLEQGQMY
+58 NVHPDGSLEQGQMY

-128 FGLPFEIRE
+128 FGLTFEIRE
-137 AKKAEYEKEHGVAK
+137 AKKAEYEKEHGVVK
-151 EKQPEVQEET
+151 EKQPEVQVTTENI
-161 DSVEKS
+161 EKS
-167 NVVELPKATEETKE
+167 NIVEMPNKPKATDETKE
-181 VPVEE
+181 VPVKE

-198 PRKQQT
+198 PRKQQV
-204 PVKQEQPEEV
+204 PVEQEQPEEV
-214 VETAVEAE
+214 VEAAVEAE

-229 VETEAPVEE
+229 TVEAETKVQFEEE
-238 KTDEVALDALS
+238 KTDEVALDASS

-255 DVTDTEDK
+255 DVKEDK
-263 EESTEEQAAVTETNE
+263 EEATEEQAAVTETNE
-278 VQEVHEVE
+278 AQEDIEVE
-286 DAQSNEEETPVVD
+286 YVQSNEEEENSVVD

-309 AGQAETVRIDFI
+309 AGQSEAVQIDFI

-332 VKAILP
+332 VKSILP
-338 EQPESMELLPEK
+338 EQPESLELLPEK
-350 SPKEIMAEVG
+350 SPKEIMAEAG

-372 YGVAKAKVVGVIR
+372 YEVAKAKVSAVVR
-385 RPSTDVTYKQLLST
+385 RPSTDVTYGQMLAT
-399 LEAVKN
+399 LKAVKD
-405 GNESEYASNFTCVI
+405 GSESEFANNFTCVI
-419 RWLLNQAYA
+419 RWLLNQAYT
-428 GQQNYTERKADI
+428 GQQNYTVRKSDI
-440 DAALQLYVNN
+440 DAALQLYTNN

-462 AEA
+462 AEAQ

>member
-1 MENNCNFWPF
+1 
-11 NLGGKKMANTKK
+11 MANTKK
-23 IDIAL
+23 IDLEL
-28 ASKMAQVEF
+28 AAKMAQVEF
-37 DYVEDKASAFLMFN
+37 DYVEDKASAFLMYN

-58 NVYPDGSLEQGQMY
+58 TVHPDGSLEQGQMY

-87 ETYLAKDIVGVASP
+87 ESYLAKDIVGVASP

-137 AKKAEYEKEHGVAK
+137 AKKAEYEKENGLKVK
-151 EKQPEVQEET
+151 EEEKPEVQVTTENI
-161 DSVEKS
+161 EKS
-167 NVVELPKATEETKE
+167 NIVEMPNKPEATEETKE

-198 PRKQQT
+198 PRKQQV
-204 PVKQEQPEEV
+204 PVEQEQPEKV
-214 VETAVEAE
+214 VEAAVEAE

-229 VETEAPVEE
+229 TVEAETEVQFEEE
-238 KTDEVALDALS
+238 KTDEVALDASS

-255 DVTDTEDK
+255 DVQEDI
-263 EESTEEQAAVTETNE
+263 
-278 VQEVHEVE
+278 EVE
-286 DAQSNEEETPVVD
+286 DVQSNEEENSVVD
-299 ESSDLLTNMD
+299 ESSDLLTNID
-309 AGQAETVRIDFI
+309 AGQKQAEAVQIDFI

-332 VKAILP
+332 VKSILP
-338 EQPESMELLPEK
+338 EQPESLELLPEK

-372 YGVAKAKVVGVIR
+372 YEVAKAKVSAVVR
-385 RPSTDVTYKQLLST
+385 RPSTDVTYGQMLAT
-399 LEAVKN
+399 LKAVKD
-405 GNESEYASNFTCVI
+405 GSESEFANNFTCVI

-428 GQQNYTERKADI
+428 GQQNYTVRKSDI
-440 DAALQLYVNN
+440 DAALQLYTNN

-462 AEA
+462 AEAQ

>member
-1 MENNCNFWPF
+1 
-11 NLGGKKMANTKK
+11 MANTKK
-23 IDIAL
+23 IDIVL

-137 AKKAEYEKEHGVAK
+137 AKKAEYEKEYGLKVQE
-151 EKQPEVQEET
+151 EKPEVQEET
-161 DSVEKS
+161 DNTEKS
-167 NVVELPKATEETKE
+167 NVVKSPKATKE

-186 QPEEKPKKRRGR
+186 QPKEAPKKRRGR
-198 PRKQQT
+198 PRKQQV
-204 PVKQEQPEEV
+204 PVEQEQPEKI
-214 VETAVEAE
+214 VEAAEKVE
-222 EQPIEVE
+222 EQPTEVE
-229 VETEAPVEE
+229 AVETETEVPVEE
-238 KTDEVALDALS
+238 KTDEVALDASS

-255 DVTDTEDK
+255 DSEEDK
-263 EESTEEQAAVTETNE
+263 EEAAEEQTAVTETNE
-278 VQEVHEVE
+278 AQEDIEVE
-286 DAQSNEEETPVVD
+286 YVQSNEEENSVVD

-309 AGQAETVRIDFI
+309 AGQSEAVQIDFI
-321 EESNEDVPVSE
+321 EENNEDVPVSE
-332 VKAILP
+332 VKSILP
-338 EQPESMELLPEK
+338 EQPESLELLPEK

-372 YGVAKAKVVGVIR
+372 YEVAKAKVSAVVR
-385 RPSTDVTYKQLLST
+385 RPSTDVTYGQMLAT
-399 LEAVKN
+399 LKAVKD
-405 GNESEYASNFTCVI
+405 GSESEFANNFTCVI

-428 GQQNYTERKADI
+428 GQQNYTVRKSDI
-440 DAALQLYVNN
+440 DASLQLYTNN

-462 AEA
+462 AEAQ

>member
-1 MENNCNFWPF
+1 
-11 NLGGKKMANTKK
+11 MANTKK
-23 IDIAL
+23 IDLEL
-28 ASKMAQVEF
+28 AAKMAQVEF
-37 DYVEDKASAFLMFN
+37 DYVDDKASAFLMFN

-58 NVYPDGSLEQGQMY
+58 NVHPDGSLEQGQMY
-72 LVGDSFVATT
+72 LVGDSYVATT

-137 AKKAEYEKEHGVAK
+137 AKKAEYEKENGLKVK
-151 EKQPEVQEET
+151 EEEKPEVQVTTENI
-161 DSVEKS
+161 EKS
-167 NVVELPKATEETKE
+167 NIVEMPNNSEATDETKE
-181 VPVEE
+181 VPAEE

-198 PRKQQT
+198 PRKQQV
-204 PVKQEQPEEV
+204 PVEQEQPEKV
-214 VETAVEAE
+214 VEAAVEAE
-222 EQPIEVE
+222 EQPIEVKSVE
-229 VETEAPVEE
+229 VETEAQFEEE
-238 KTDEVALDALS
+238 KTDEVALDASS

-255 DVTDTEDK
+255 DSEKDK
-263 EESTEEQAAVTETNE
+263 EESTEEQTAVTETNE
-278 VQEVHEVE
+278 VQEDAEIE
-286 DAQSNEEETPVVD
+286 DVQSNEEETPVAD

-309 AGQAETVRIDFI
+309 AGQAKTVQIDFI

-332 VKAILP
+332 VKSILP
-338 EQPESMELLPEK
+338 EQPESLELLPEK

-372 YGVAKAKVVGVIR
+372 YEVAKAKVSAVVR
-385 RPSTDVTYKQLLST
+385 RPSTDVTYGQMLAT
-399 LEAVKN
+399 LKAVKD
-405 GNESEYASNFTCVI
+405 GNESEFANNFTCVI

-428 GQQNYTERKADI
+428 GQQNYTVRKSDI
-440 DAALQLYVNN
+440 DASLQLYTNN

-462 AEA
+462 AEAQ

>member
-1 MENNCNFWPF
+1 
-11 NLGGKKMANTKK
+11 MANTKK
-23 IDIAL
+23 IDLEL
-28 ASKMAQVEF
+28 AAKMAQVEF
-37 DYVEDKASAFLMFN
+37 DYVDDKASAFLMFN

-58 NVYPDGSLEQGQMY
+58 NVHPDGSLEQGQMY

-137 AKKAEYEKEHGVAK
+137 AKKAEYEKANGLVK
-151 EKQPEVQEET
+151 EKQPELQEET
-161 DSVEKS
+161 DNTEES
-167 NVVELPKATEETKE
+167 NVVELPKPTAAEETKE
-181 VPVEE
+181 VPVKE

-198 PRKQQT
+198 PRKQQA
-204 PVKQEQPEEV
+204 PVEQEKPEEV
-214 VETAVEAE
+214 VETAEKVEEQPTEVEAVEAE
-222 EQPIEVE
+222 IEVQ
-229 VETEAPVEE
+229 AEE
-238 KTDEVALDALS
+238 KTDDVALDASS

-255 DVTDTEDK
+255 DVKEDK
-263 EESTEEQAAVTETNE
+263 EEAAEEQTAVTETNE
-278 VQEVHEVE
+278 AQEDIEVE
-286 DAQSNEEETPVVD
+286 YVQSNGEENPIID

-309 AGQAETVRIDFI
+309 AGQSEAVQIDFI
-321 EESNEDVPVSE
+321 EENNEDVPVSE
-332 VKAILP
+332 VKSILP
-338 EQPESMELLPEK
+338 EQPESLELLPEK

-372 YGVAKAKVVGVIR
+372 YEVAKAKVSAVVR
-385 RPSTDVTYKQLLST
+385 RPSTDVTYGQMLAT
-399 LEAVKN
+399 LKAVKD
-405 GNESEYASNFTCVI
+405 GSESEFANNFTCVI

-428 GQQNYTERKADI
+428 GQQNYTVRKSDI
-440 DAALQLYVNN
+440 DAALQLYTNN

-462 AEA
+462 AEAQ

>member
-1 MENNCNFWPF
+1 
-11 NLGGKKMANTKK
+11 MANTNNKK
-23 IDIAL
+23 MNLEL
-28 ASKMAQVEF
+28 AAQMAQVEF

-58 NVYPDGSLEQGQMY
+58 SVHPDGSLEQGQMY

-137 AKKAEYEKEHGVAK
+137 AKKAEYEKEHGVVK
-151 EKQPEVQEET
+151 EKQPKLKEET
-161 DSVEKS
+161 DNTEKS
-167 NVVELPKATEETKE
+167 NVVELPKAAEATKE
-181 VPVEE
+181 VPAEE

-238 KTDEVALDALS
+238 KTDEVALDASS

-263 EESTEEQAAVTETNE
+263 EESTEEQAAVTESE
-278 VQEVHEVE
+278 EVHEIE
-286 DAQSNEEETPVVD
+286 DVQSNEEETPVAD

-309 AGQAETVRIDFI
+309 AGQAKTVQIDFI

-332 VKAILP
+332 VKSILP
-338 EQPESMELLPEK
+338 EQPESLELLPEK

-372 YGVAKAKVVGVIR
+372 YEVAKAKVSAVVR
-385 RPSTDVTYKQLLST
+385 RPSTDVTYGQMLAT
-399 LEAVKN
+399 LKAVKD
-405 GNESEYASNFTCVI
+405 GNESEFANNFTCVI

-428 GQQNYTERKADI
+428 GQQNYTVRKSDI
-440 DAALQLYVNN
+440 DASLQLYTNN

-462 AEA
+462 AEVQ

>member
-1 MENNCNFWPF
+1 
-11 NLGGKKMANTKK
+11 MANTKK
-23 IDIAL
+23 IDVAL
-28 ASKMAQVEF
+28 AAKMAQVEF
-37 DYVEDKASAFLMFN
+37 DYVDDKASAFLMFN

-58 NVYPDGSLEQGQMY
+58 NVHPDGSLEQGQMY
-72 LVGDSFVATT
+72 LVGDSYVATT

-137 AKKAEYEKEHGVAK
+137 AKKAEYEKEHRVVK
-151 EKQPEVQEET
+151 EKQPELEEET
-161 DSVEKS
+161 DNTEKS
-167 NVVELPKATEETKE
+167 NVVEFPKASEETKE

-186 QPEEKPKKRRGR
+186 QPKEAPKKRRGR

-204 PVKQEQPEEV
+204 SVEQEQLEKV
-214 VETAVEAE
+214 VEAAVEAE
-222 EQPIEVE
+222 EQPIEVQA
-229 VETEAPVEE
+229 ETEVQFEEE
-238 KTDEVALDALS
+238 KTDDVALDASS

-263 EESTEEQAAVTETNE
+263 EESTEEQAAVTESE
-278 VQEVHEVE
+278 EVHEIEGV
-286 DAQSNEEETPVVD
+286 QSNEEETPVAD

-309 AGQAETVRIDFI
+309 AGQAKTVQIDFI

-332 VKAILP
+332 VKSILP
-338 EQPESMELLPEK
+338 EEPESLELLPEK

-372 YGVAKAKVVGVIR
+372 YEVAKAKVSAVVR
-385 RPSTDVTYKQLLST
+385 RPSTDVTYGQMLAT
-399 LEAVKN
+399 LKAVKD
-405 GNESEYASNFTCVI
+405 GSESEFANNFTCVI

-428 GQQNYTERKADI
+428 GQQNYTVRKSDI
-440 DAALQLYVNN
+440 DAALQLYTNN

-462 AEA
+462 AEAQ

>member
-1 MENNCNFWPF
+1 
-11 NLGGKKMANTKK
+11 MANTKK
-23 IDIAL
+23 IDVAL

-58 NVYPDGSLEQGQMY
+58 NVHPDGSLEQGQMY

-137 AKKAEYEKEHGVAK
+137 AKKAEYEKEHGVVK
-151 EKQPEVQEET
+151 EKQPKLKEET
-161 DSVEKS
+161 DNTEKS
-167 NVVELPKATEETKE
+167 NVVELPKAAEATKE
-181 VPVEE
+181 VPAEE
-186 QPEEKPKKRRGR
+186 QPEEKQKKRRGR

-238 KTDEVALDALS
+238 KTDEVALDASS

-255 DVTDTEDK
+255 DVTDTKDK
-263 EESTEEQAAVTETNE
+263 EESTEEQAAAETNE
-278 VQEVHEVE
+278 VQEDIEAE
-286 DAQSNEEETPVVD
+286 DVQSNEEETPVAD

-309 AGQAETVRIDFI
+309 AGQSEAVQIDFI

-332 VKAILP
+332 VKSILP
-338 EQPESMELLPEK
+338 EQPESLELLPEK

-372 YGVAKAKVVGVIR
+372 YEVAKAKVSAVVR
-385 RPSTDVTYKQLLST
+385 RPSTDVTYGQMLAT
-399 LEAVKN
+399 LKAVKD
-405 GNESEYASNFTCVI
+405 GSESEFANNFTCVI

-428 GQQNYTERKADI
+428 GQQNYTVRKSDI
-440 DAALQLYVNN
+440 DAALQLYTNN

-462 AEA
+462 AEAQ

>member
-1 MENNCNFWPF
+1 
-11 NLGGKKMANTKK
+11 MANTKK
-23 IDIAL
+23 IDVAL

-58 NVYPDGSLEQGQMY
+58 NVHPDGSLEQGQMY

-137 AKKAEYEKEHGVAK
+137 AKKAEYEKEHGMVK

-161 DSVEKS
+161 DSAEKS
-167 NVVELPKATEETKE
+167 NVVELPKAAEETKE

-198 PRKQQT
+198 PRKQQA
-204 PVKQEQPEEV
+204 PVEQEKPEEV
-214 VETAVEAE
+214 VETAEKVEEQPTEVEAVEAE
-222 EQPIEVE
+222 IEVQ
-229 VETEAPVEE
+229 AEE
-238 KTDEVALDALS
+238 KTDDVALDASS

-255 DVTDTEDK
+255 DVKEDK
-263 EESTEEQAAVTETNE
+263 EEAAEEQTAVTETND
-278 VQEVHEVE
+278 VQEDAEAE
-286 DAQSNEEETPVVD
+286 DVQSGEENSVVD

-309 AGQAETVRIDFI
+309 AGQAETVQIDFI

-360 KALPEYVDVSIS
+360 KTLPEYVDVSIS
-372 YGVAKAKVVGVIR
+372 YEVAKAKVSAVVR
-385 RPSTDVTYKQLLST
+385 RPSTDVTYGQMLAT
-399 LEAVKN
+399 LKAVKD
-405 GNESEYASNFTCVI
+405 GSESEFANNFTCVI

-428 GQQNYTERKADI
+428 GQQNYTVRKSDI
-440 DAALQLYVNN
+440 DAALQLYTNN

-462 AEA
+462 AEAQ

>member
-1 MENNCNFWPF
+1 
-11 NLGGKKMANTKK
+11 MANTKK
-23 IDIAL
+23 IDVAL

-58 NVYPDGSLEQGQMY
+58 NVHPDGSLEQGQMY

-137 AKKAEYEKEHGVAK
+137 AKKAEYEKEHGMVK

-161 DSVEKS
+161 DSAEKS
-167 NVVELPKATEETKE
+167 NVVELPKAAEETKE

-198 PRKQQT
+198 PRKQQA
-204 PVKQEQPEEV
+204 PVEQEKPEEV
-214 VETAVEAE
+214 VETAEKVEEQPTEVEAVEAE
-222 EQPIEVE
+222 IEVQFE
-229 VETEAPVEE
+229 EE
-238 KTDEVALDALS
+238 KTDDVALDASS

-255 DVTDTEDK
+255 DVKEDK
-263 EESTEEQAAVTETNE
+263 EEAAEEQTAVTETNE
-278 VQEVHEVE
+278 AQEDIEVE
-286 DAQSNEEETPVVD
+286 YVQSNGEENPVID

-309 AGQAETVRIDFI
+309 AGQSEAVQIDFI
-321 EESNEDVPVSE
+321 EENNEDVPVSE
-332 VKAILP
+332 VKSILP
-338 EQPESMELLPEK
+338 EQPESLELLPEK

-372 YGVAKAKVVGVIR
+372 YEVAKAKVSAVVR
-385 RPSTDVTYKQLLST
+385 RPSTDVTYGQMLAT
-399 LEAVKN
+399 LKAVKD
-405 GNESEYASNFTCVI
+405 GSESEFANNFTCVI

-428 GQQNYTERKADI
+428 GQQNYTVRKSDI
-440 DAALQLYVNN
+440 DAALQLYTNN

-462 AEA
+462 AEAQ

>member
-1 MENNCNFWPF
+1 
-11 NLGGKKMANTKK
+11 MANTNNKK
-23 IDIAL
+23 MNLEL
-28 ASKMAQVEF
+28 AAQMAQVEF

-58 NVYPDGSLEQGQMY
+58 SVHPDGSLEQGQMY

-238 KTDEVALDALS
+238 
-249 EEVSLF
+249 
-255 DVTDTEDK
+255 
-263 EESTEEQAAVTETNE
+263 
-278 VQEVHEVE
+278 
-286 DAQSNEEETPVVD
+286 
-299 ESSDLLTNMD
+299 
-309 AGQAETVRIDFI
+309 
-321 EESNEDVPVSE
+321 SNEDVPVSE

-372 YGVAKAKVVGVIR
+372 YEVAKAKVVGVIR

>member
-1 MENNCNFWPF
+1 
-11 NLGGKKMANTKK
+11 MANTKK
-23 IDIAL
+23 IDVAL

-58 NVYPDGSLEQGQMY
+58 NVHPDGSLEQGQMY

-137 AKKAEYEKEHGVAK
+137 AKKAEYEKANGLVK

-161 DSVEKS
+161 DNAEKS
-167 NVVELPKATEETKE
+167 NVVELPKATDETKE

-198 PRKQQT
+198 PRKQQA
-204 PVKQEQPEEV
+204 PVEQEKPEEV
-214 VETAVEAE
+214 VVTAEKVE
-222 EQPIEVE
+222 EQPTE
-229 VETEAPVEE
+229 VETETEVPVEE
-238 KTDEVALDALS
+238 KTDEVALDASS

-255 DVTDTEDK
+255 DVKEDK
-263 EESTEEQAAVTETNE
+263 EESTEEQAAVAETNE
-278 VQEVHEVE
+278 VQEDIKDE
-286 DAQSNEEETPVVD
+286 DVQSNEEETPVAD

-309 AGQAETVRIDFI
+309 AGQSEAVQIDFI

-332 VKAILP
+332 VKSILP
-338 EQPESMELLPEK
+338 EQPESLELLPEK
-350 SPKEIMAEVG
+350 SPKEIMAEAG
-360 KALPEYVDVSIS
+360 KALPEYVDVSVS
-372 YGVAKAKVVGVIR
+372 YEVAKAKVSGVIR
-385 RPSTDVTYKQLLST
+385 RPSSDVTYGQLLAT
-399 LEAVKN
+399 LEAVKD
-405 GNESEYASNFTCVI
+405 GNESEYANNFTCVV

-428 GQQNYTERKADI
+428 GQQNYTVRKADI

-450 IELFDEL
+450 IELFDEM

-462 AEA
+462 AESH

>member
-1 MENNCNFWPF
+1 
-11 NLGGKKMANTKK
+11 MANTKK
-23 IDIAL
+23 IDVAL

-58 NVYPDGSLEQGQMY
+58 NVHPDGSLEQGQMY
-72 LVGDSFVATT
+72 LVGNSFVATT

-137 AKKAEYEKEHGVAK
+137 AKKAEYEKENGLVKEEAK
-151 EKQPEVQEET
+151 PEVQEET
-161 DSVEKS
+161 DNTEKS

-198 PRKQQT
+198 PRKQQA
-204 PVKQEQPEEV
+204 PVEQEQPKKV
-214 VETAVEAE
+214 VEAAVEAE

-229 VETEAPVEE
+229 TVEAETEVRFEEE
-238 KTDEVALDALS
+238 KTDEVALDASS

-255 DVTDTEDK
+255 DVKEDK
-263 EESTEEQAAVTETNE
+263 EESIEEQAAVTETND
-278 VQEVHEVE
+278 VQEDAEVE
-286 DAQSNEEETPVVD
+286 DVQSGEKNSVVD

-309 AGQAETVRIDFI
+309 TGQAEAVQIDFI

-332 VKAILP
+332 VKSILP
-338 EQPESMELLPEK
+338 EQPESLELLPEK

-372 YGVAKAKVVGVIR
+372 YEVAKAKVSAVVR
-385 RPSTDVTYKQLLST
+385 RPSTDVTYGQMLAT
-399 LEAVKN
+399 LKAVKD
-405 GNESEYASNFTCVI
+405 GSESEFANNFTCVI

-428 GQQNYTERKADI
+428 GQQNYTVRKSDI
-440 DAALQLYVNN
+440 DAALQLYTNN

-462 AEA
+462 AEAQ

>member
-1 MENNCNFWPF
+1 
-11 NLGGKKMANTKK
+11 MANTNNKK
-23 IDIAL
+23 MNLEL
-28 ASKMAQVEF
+28 AAQMAQVEF

-58 NVYPDGSLEQGQMY
+58 DVHPDGSLEQGQMY

-87 ETYLAKDIVGVASP
+87 ETYLARDIVGVASP

-137 AKKAEYEKEHGVAK
+137 AKKAEYEKENGLKVK
-151 EKQPEVQEET
+151 EEEKPEVQVTTENI
-161 DSVEKS
+161 EKS
-167 NVVELPKATEETKE
+167 NIVEIPNKPEATDETKE
-181 VPVEE
+181 VPAEE

-198 PRKQQT
+198 PRKQQV
-204 PVKQEQPEEV
+204 PVEQEQPEKV
-214 VETAVEAE
+214 VEAAVEAE
-222 EQPIEVE
+222 EQPIEVKSVE
-229 VETEAPVEE
+229 VETEAQFEEE
-238 KTDEVALDALS
+238 KTDEVALDASS

-255 DVTDTEDK
+255 DVKEDK
-263 EESTEEQAAVTETNE
+263 EESTEEQAAVAESEE
-278 VQEVHEVE
+278 VQEDIETKDV
-286 DAQSNEEETPVVD
+286 QSNEEETPVAD

-309 AGQAETVRIDFI
+309 AGQAKTVQIDFI

-332 VKAILP
+332 VKSILP
-338 EQPESMELLPEK
+338 EQPESLELLPEK

-372 YGVAKAKVVGVIR
+372 YEVAKAKVSAVVR
-385 RPSTDVTYKQLLST
+385 RPSTDVTYGQMLAT
-399 LEAVKN
+399 LKAVKD
-405 GNESEYASNFTCVI
+405 GNESEFANNFTCVI

-428 GQQNYTERKADI
+428 GQQNYTVRKSDI
-440 DAALQLYVNN
+440 DASLQLYTNN

-462 AEA
+462 AEAQ

>member
-1 MENNCNFWPF
+1 
-11 NLGGKKMANTKK
+11 MANTNNKK
-23 IDIAL
+23 MNLEL
-28 ASKMAQVEF
+28 AAQMAQVEF
-37 DYVEDKASAFLMFN
+37 DYVEDKVSAFLMFN

-58 NVYPDGSLEQGQMY
+58 SVHPDGSLEQGQMY

-137 AKKAEYEKEHGVAK
+137 AKKTEYEKENGMVK
-151 EKQPEVQEET
+151 EKQPELKEET
-161 DSVEKS
+161 DNAEKS
-167 NVVELPKATEETKE
+167 NVVESPKAAEATTE

-198 PRKQQT
+198 PRKQQV
-204 PVKQEQPEEV
+204 PVEQEKPEEV
-214 VETAVEAE
+214 VETAEKAE

-229 VETEAPVEE
+229 AVESETQMEE
-238 KTDEVALDALS
+238 KTDEVALDASS

-255 DVTDTEDK
+255 DVEAGNTEALV
-263 EESTEEQAAVTETNE
+263 EQGTAAEVEE
-278 VQEVHEVE
+278 VQEVPEVE
-286 DAQSNEEETPVVD
+286 DVQSNEEELPVVD
-299 ESSDLLTNMD
+299 ESTDLLANMDVD
-309 AGQAETVRIDFI
+309 AGQEQSETVQIDFI
-321 EESNEDVPVSE
+321 EESKEDVPVSE
-332 VKAILP
+332 VKSILP
-338 EQPESMELLPEK
+338 EQPESLELLPEK

-360 KALPEYVDVSIS
+360 KDLPDYVDVSVS
-372 YGVAKAKVVGVIR
+372 YEVAKAKVSGVIR
-385 RPSTDVTYKQLLST
+385 RPSSDVTYGQLLAT

-405 GNESEYASNFTCVI
+405 GNESEFANNFTCVV

-428 GQQNYTERKADI
+428 GQQSYTVRKADI

-457 FVKYK
+457 FAKYK
-462 AEA
+462 AE

>member
-1 MENNCNFWPF
+1 
-11 NLGGKKMANTKK
+11 MANTKK
-23 IDIAL
+23 IDLEL
-28 ASKMAQVEF
+28 AAKMAQVEF
-37 DYVEDKASAFLMFN
+37 DYVDDKASAFLMFN

-58 NVYPDGSLEQGQMY
+58 NVHPDGSLEQGQMY

-115 LRRSRAAALIAAG
+115 LRRSRAAALIVAG

-137 AKKAEYEKEHGVAK
+137 AKKAEYEKEHGLKVK
-151 EKQPEVQEET
+151 EEEKPEAQATTENI
-161 DSVEKS
+161 EKS
-167 NVVELPKATEETKE
+167 NIVEMPNKPEATDETKE

-198 PRKQQT
+198 PRKQQV
-204 PVKQEQPEEV
+204 PVEQEQPEKI
-214 VETAVEAE
+214 VEAAEKVE
-222 EQPIEVE
+222 EQPTEVE
-229 VETEAPVEE
+229 AVETETEVPVEE
-238 KTDEVALDALS
+238 KTDEVALDASS

-255 DVTDTEDK
+255 DVKEDK
-263 EESTEEQAAVTETNE
+263 EEATEEQAAVAETEE
-278 VQEVHEVE
+278 VQEDIEAE
-286 DAQSNEEETPVVD
+286 DVQSNEEEIPVVD

-309 AGQAETVRIDFI
+309 AGQAETVQIDFI

-332 VKAILP
+332 VKSILP
-338 EQPESMELLPEK
+338 EQPESLELLPEK

-372 YGVAKAKVVGVIR
+372 YEVAKAKVSAVVR
-385 RPSTDVTYKQLLST
+385 RPSTDVTYGQMLAT
-399 LEAVKN
+399 LKAVKD
-405 GNESEYASNFTCVI
+405 GNESEFANNFTCVI

-428 GQQNYTERKADI
+428 GQQNYTVRKSDI
-440 DAALQLYVNN
+440 DASLQLYTNN

-462 AEA
+462 AEAQ